1 MYRLSFSNNGVQ
13 VFLGD
18 LPPFDLAS
26 LPPKEQRNMIG
37 STLYYSVE
45 EIEPRFAPKITGM
58 ILEMDQDKVL
68 HLLESPE
75 ALKEVVKEAMEILAD
90 WIPQQ
95 MQLLGKEDACK
106 FLASMLPAKL

>member
-1 MYRLSFSNNGVQ
+1 MVRLSISNKV
-13 VFLGD
+13 VYYGD
-18 LPPFDLAS
+18 LPPYDLAS
-26 LPPKEQRNMIG
+26 LPPETQRNMIG
-37 STLYYSVE
+37 EILYQMVE
-45 EIEPRFAPKITGM
+45 ELEPRFAPKITGM
-58 ILEMDQDKVL
+58 ILELDQDRVL

-75 ALKEVVKEAMEILAD
+75 ALKETVKEAMKILAD